1 MGAVLIVDPDGHTC
15 EALGALLRGCQIDAS
30 TLADVSL
37 LTARVTEA
45 PPAMIVL
52 RVAHAAVDAHA
63 VLGALRAAG
72 HDMPVLVLSRSRD
85 VVDKVVAL
93 EIGADDYLV
102 DPFEPMELV
111 ARVRSALRRYRARR
125 PPVPRPD
132 TRPSYTFGGIAV
144 DFENRRATRAGRD
157 LGLRDSEFALLD
169 VFVSRPMCVL
179 SRSEILALLGPRA
192 AAKSERGLDVL
203 VFRLRGLIENAV
215 GGYRYIRTVRGKG
228 YMFVPLGTLTDDDVR

>member
-1 MGAVLIVDPDGHTC
+1 MGAVLIVDPDGHTR

-93 EIGADDYLV
+93 EIGAD
-102 DPFEPMELV
+102 
-111 ARVRSALRRYRARR
+111 
-125 PPVPRPD
+125 
-132 TRPSYTFGGIAV
+132 
-144 DFENRRATRAGRD
+144 
-157 LGLRDSEFALLD
+157 
-169 VFVSRPMCVL
+169 
-179 SRSEILALLGPRA
+179 
-192 AAKSERGLDVL
+192 
-203 VFRLRGLIENAV
+203 
-215 GGYRYIRTVRGKG
+215 
-228 YMFVPLGTLTDDDVR
+228 